1 MARNRAHLRPW
12 CPRAQEAGS
21 KGSEGWACFPISK
34 KNYGLKC
41 LCLLYIFSLSSCL
54 EWTHSGKRLPTHS
67 VHPQASAI
75 PSYGDTSSLCSQNPK
90 SVPKLGHNVS
100 AMSPDVC
107 LRLLEGKDSGL
118 HSQFQ
123 RIQVHGLSQCLLDEP
138 MCQWTWKGD
147 KSRDLTVLHCS
158 VHPLSTGRGSR
169 PLQTPKDIQPFV

>member
-1 MARNRAHLRPW
+1 M
-12 CPRAQEAGS
+12 
-21 KGSEGWACFPISK
+21 
-34 KNYGLKC
+34 KC
-41 LCLLYIFSLSSCL
+41 LCLLYIFSLSYCL

-90 SVPKLGHNVS
+90 SVPRLGHDVS
-100 AMSPDVC
+100 AMSPDIC

-123 RIQVHGLSQCLLDEP
+123 SIQVHGLSQCLLDEP

-147 KSRDLTVLHCS
+147 KSRGPYCS
-158 VHPLSTGRGSR
+158 SLFSTPVIHRAWF
-169 PLQTPKDIQPFV
+169 QTPPDTQGYSALCIKW